1 MFIVEA
7 KIVLYSKEV
16 NYNSRWTTQFLRTY
30 GFLNIYIKNF
40 NKRAKKGGLMI
51 ASGELKL
58 TRPPKVKVWVTQYV
72 V

>member
-16 NYNSRWTTQFLRTY
+16 NYNSIWTTQFLRTYY

-58 TRPPKVKVWVTQYV
+58 TRPPKVKV
-72 V
+72 